1 MKLRRFYVVTRSSSC
16 SAPEAN
22 GRAYRV
28 ERPRASDAI
37 ALSLRD
43 AYSRE
48 PGLPE
53 DMAAMLQ
60 CLNRHETPIAH

>member
-1 MKLRRFYVVTRSSSC
+1 MTRSSSC

-43 AYSRE
+43 AFARE

-53 DMAAMLQ
+53 DMAAILR
-60 CLNRHETPIAH
+60 CLNRPDASIAH

>member
-1 MKLRRFYVVTRSSSC
+1 MTRSSSR

-43 AYSRE
+43 AFSRE
-48 PGLPE
+48 PSLPE
-53 DMAAMLQ
+53 DMAAILRR
-60 CLNRHETPIAH
+60 LNRPGVSTAH

>member
-1 MKLRRFYVVTRSSSC
+1 VTRSSSC

-43 AYSRE
+43 AFSRE
-48 PGLPE
+48 PSLPE
-53 DMAAMLQ
+53 DMAAILRH
-60 CLNRHETPIAH
+60 LNRLDVSIAH